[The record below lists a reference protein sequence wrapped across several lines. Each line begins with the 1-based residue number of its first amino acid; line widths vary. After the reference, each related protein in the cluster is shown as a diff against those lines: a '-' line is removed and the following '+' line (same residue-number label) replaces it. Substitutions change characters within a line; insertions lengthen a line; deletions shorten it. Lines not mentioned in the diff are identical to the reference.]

1 MGRKLQTIY
10 EYFSDYTEQEIDDL
24 IFDLPAENKLI
35 IRSRFGND
43 LHNPIVQKD
52 WNREKAEK
60 YYGSVLPKIK
70 KKLLNKTSDSISVE
84 QNLETIGATIEEE
97 KIDYSAQLLQLLKTS
112 KTNKEICDTLKISTN
127 QLYNELLK
135 LKNMGMRYTR
145 SYYSD
150 GSIKYKNISTMQALK
165 SYMNVGQGKTIITDI
180 NENNMKFLLISDLHF
195 GNELERI
202 DLIDRAYNYC
212 AKNGINII
220 LCGGDLIDG
229 AFTKGKQKI
238 SDLYQQIEYF
248 IKNYPQDKN
257 ILTFSVAGD
266 HDISAFNMASL
277 DIVEMCN
284 NFRHDIIIGGYN
296 NTEINLKNDKIH
308 LYHHIEAGSIRQ
320 TSAPIIL
327 HGHSHQYSTEIKNDS
342 LNITLPTLSNIV
354 QPMPSALEL
363 DVYFSNGYIA
373 NSIVKH
379 LYFGT
384 EDIVLSEAAF
394 DILGKRKVT
403 FGEIKNVESYKQTAS
418 NGKVLKKTNHK
429 LSQIEKFNKRL
440 EYKKI

>member
-52 WNREKAEK
+52 WNREKAGK
-60 YYGSVLPKIK
+60 YYGSVLPKMK

-165 SYMNVGQGKTIITDI
+165 NDMNVGQGKTIITDI

-327 HGHSHQYSTEIKNDS
+327 HGHSHQYSTEIKN
-342 LNITLPTLSNIV
+342 
-354 QPMPSALEL
+354 
-363 DVYFSNGYIA
+363 
-373 NSIVKH
+373 
-379 LYFGT
+379 
-384 EDIVLSEAAF
+384 
-394 DILGKRKVT
+394 
-403 FGEIKNVESYKQTAS
+403 VESYKQTAS